1 MPVHTLI
8 GQNGW
13 NVPPEMLGKYSPT
26 RDRVTF
32 REIGELRI
40 CLMPMVPD
48 ELILKILGPEQ

>member
-1 MPVHTLI
+1 MPVHTSK

-13 NVPPEMLGKYSPT
+13 NMPPEMLGKYSPT
-26 RDRVTF
+26 RDLVTF

-40 CLMPMVPD
+40 CLMSMVPD